1 MERGSKLRTSC
12 ASRVKYK
19 AFVGKLETKMDEK
32 KIKRTF
38 FFFLRR
44 KQFLPELY

>member
-1 MERGSKLRTSC
+1 MERGSKLRTSH

-19 AFVGKLETKMDEK
+19 AFVGKLETKMDK
-32 KIKRTF
+32 KN
-38 FFFLRR
+38 FFLSPRR